1 MSGNVSEK
9 SYRINIT
16 NPVYALLISDTA
28 EGVVY
33 GNVKSLGEAMQ
44 IQLTPSVS
52 TGKLYGN
59 GVVKEDISKLKGIA
73 MAFDATKIPI
83 EDRAAIQ
90 GHEFKNGIMVEKD
103 GDEAPYL
110 AFGYKVEGTNK
121 KDEYAWLLKGRAAP
135 MNETHKQSEDN
146 ITFSTDTVN
155 INFIPREKDKEI
167 RYYADSANATFTA
180 GQAEAWFKTG
190 PVTYPTPAAT

>member
-1 MSGNVSEK
+1 MGGNISAK

-16 NPVYALLISDTA
+16 NPVYALLTADTK
-28 EGVVY
+28 ESVNY
-33 GNVKSLGEAMQ
+33 GEVKPLGEAMQ
-44 IQLTPSVS
+44 VQITPSVA
-52 TGKLYGN
+52 TGKLHGN

-83 EDRAAIQ
+83 EDRAIIQ
-90 GHEFKNGIMVEKD
+90 GHQYKDGVMVEKD

-110 AFGYKVEGTNK
+110 AFGYMVEGTNGK
-121 KDEYAWLLKGRAAP
+121 AEYVWMLKGRSAP

-167 RYYADSANATFTA
+167 RYFADSANADFTA
-180 GQAEAWFKTG
+180 AQAEAWFKTG
-190 PVTYPTPAAT
+190 PVSYPTATE

>member
-1 MSGNVSEK
+1 MAGTVSTK

-16 NPVYALLISDTA
+16 NPVYALLTGDTS
-28 EGVVY
+28 EGVTY
-33 GNVKSLGEAMQ
+33 GEVKPLGEAMQ
-44 IQLTPSVS
+44 VQLTPSVA
-52 TGKLYGN
+52 TGKLHGN

-83 EDRAAIQ
+83 EDKAVIQ
-90 GHEFKNGIMVEKD
+90 GHQYKDGVMVEKA
-103 GDEAPYL
+103 GDEAPYI

-121 KDEYAWLLKGRAAP
+121 KDEYVWLLKGRATP
-135 MNETHKQSEDN
+135 MNETNKQSEDN

-167 RYYADSANATFTA
+167 RYFADSANEAFKA
-180 GQAEAWFKTG
+180 EQAENWFKTG
-190 PVTYPTPAAT
+190 PVTYPTATA

>member
-1 MSGNVSEK
+1 MSGNTSAK
-9 SYRINIT
+9 SHRINIT
-16 NPVYALLISDTA
+16 SPVYALLTADTKEA
-28 EGVVY
+28 VTY
-33 GNVKSLGEAMQ
+33 GEVKPLGEAMQ
-44 IQLTPSVS
+44 VQLTPSVA
-52 TGKLYGN
+52 TGKLHGN

-83 EDRAAIQ
+83 EDRAIIQ
-90 GHEFKNGIMVEKD
+90 GHQYKDGVMVEKD

-110 AFGYKVEGTNK
+110 AFGYMVEGTNGK
-121 KDEYAWLLKGRAAP
+121 AEYVWMLKGRSAP

-167 RYYADSANATFTA
+167 RYFADSANADFTA
-180 GQAEAWFKTG
+180 AQAAAWFKTG
-190 PVTYPTPAAT
+190 PVSYPTTAA

>member
-1 MSGNVSEK
+1 MGGNTSAK

-16 NPVYALLISDTA
+16 NPVYALLTA
-28 EGVVY
+28 DAKDAVTY
-33 GNVKSLGEAMQ
+33 GEVKPLGEAMQ
-44 IQLTPSVS
+44 VQLTPSVA
-52 TGKLYGN
+52 TGKLHGN

-83 EDRAAIQ
+83 EDRAIIQ
-90 GHEFKNGIMVEKD
+90 GHQYKNGVMVEKD

-110 AFGYKVEGTNK
+110 AFGYMVEGTNGK
-121 KDEYAWLLKGRAAP
+121 AEYVWMLKGRSAP

-167 RYYADSANATFTA
+167 RYFADSANADFTA
-180 GQAEAWFKTG
+180 AQAEAWFKTG
-190 PVTYPTPAAT
+190 PVSYPTATA

>member
-1 MSGNVSEK
+1 MAGTVSAK

-16 NPVYALLISDTA
+16 NPVYALLTGDTQ
-28 EGVVY
+28 ETVTY
-33 GNVKSLGEAMQ
+33 GEVKPLGEAMQ
-44 IQLTPSVS
+44 VQLTPSVA
-52 TGKLYGN
+52 TGKLHGN
-59 GVVKEDISKLKGIA
+59 GVVKEDIAKLKGIA

-83 EDRAAIQ
+83 EDKAIIQ
-90 GHEFKNGIMVEKD
+90 GHQYKDGVMVEKD
-103 GDEAPYL
+103 GDEAPYI

-121 KDEYAWLLKGRAAP
+121 KDEYVWLLKGRATP

-167 RYYADSANATFTA
+167 RYFADSANSEFKAA
-180 GQAEAWFKTG
+180 QAEAWFKTG
-190 PVTYPTPAAT
+190 PVTYPTATA

>member
-1 MSGNVSEK
+1 MSGNTSAK

-16 NPVYALLISDTA
+16 DPVYALLTSDTT
-28 EGVVY
+28 EKVEY
-33 GNVKSLGEAMQ
+33 GEVKSLGEAMQ
-44 IQLTPSVS
+44 IQLTPSVA

-59 GVVKEDISKLKGIA
+59 GVPKEDISKLKGIA

-83 EDRAAIQ
+83 EDRTVIQ
-90 GHEFKNGIMVEKD
+90 GHKFENGVMVEKA
-103 GDEAPYL
+103 GDEAPYI

-121 KDEYAWLLKGRAAP
+121 KNEYVWLLKGRAAP
-135 MNETHKQSEDN
+135 MNETHKQTEDN

-167 RYYADSANATFTA
+167 RYFADSANAAFTA
-180 GQAEAWFKTG
+180 AQAEAWFKTG
-190 PVTYPTPAAT
+190 PVTYPTTV

>member
-1 MSGNVSEK
+1 MNGSAK

-16 NPVYALLISDTA
+16 NPVYALLEKDTA
-28 EGVVY
+28 EEVVY
-33 GNVKSLGEAMQ
+33 GSVKSLGEAMQ
-44 IQLTPSVS
+44 VQLTPSVA

-73 MAFDATKIPI
+73 MAFDATKISI

-90 GHEFKNGIMVEKD
+90 GHRYENGVMVEKD

-110 AFGYKVEGTNK
+110 AFGYKIEGTNK
-121 KDEYAWLLKGRAAP
+121 KDEYVWLLKGRATP

-146 ITFSTDTVN
+146 ITFSTDTMY

-167 RYYADSANATFTA
+167 RYYADSANSTFTTT
-180 GQAEAWFKTG
+180 QADGWFETG
-190 PVTYPTPAAT
+190 PVTYPGAE

>member
-1 MSGNVSEK
+1 MNGSAK

-16 NPVYALLISDTA
+16 NPVYALLESDTE

-33 GNVKSLGEAMQ
+33 GSVKSLGEAMQ
-44 IQLTPSVS
+44 VQLTPSVA

-73 MAFDATKIPI
+73 MAFDATKISI

-90 GHEFKNGIMVEKD
+90 GHRYENGVMVEKD

-110 AFGYKVEGTNK
+110 AFGYKIEGTNK
-121 KDEYAWLLKGRAAP
+121 KDEYVWLLKGRATP

-146 ITFSTDTVN
+146 ITFSTDTMN

-167 RYYADSANATFTA
+167 RYYADSANSTFTTT
-180 GQAEAWFKTG
+180 QADGWFKTG
-190 PVTYPTPAAT
+190 PVTYPGAE